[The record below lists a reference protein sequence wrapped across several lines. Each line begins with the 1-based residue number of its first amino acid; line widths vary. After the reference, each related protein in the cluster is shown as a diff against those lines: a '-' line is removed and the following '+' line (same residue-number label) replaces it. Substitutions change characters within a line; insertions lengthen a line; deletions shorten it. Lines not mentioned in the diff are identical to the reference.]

1 MMRWRSW
8 SATSVAHATGSPPE
22 WDGLTDDA
30 PNNLHPAE
38 HRAYREL
45 YAVARHLV
53 HRWARIGTL
62 LDGTTVGER
71 LQRGAAEAQRLLE
84 ELKPKTEAH
93 GLYGGPT
100 AQGLGAR
107 LADLR
112 TGVTDRGADTG
123 LVVRFAVLDA
133 EHLTTL
139 LRQLAELARAR
150 QDRDLAGFC
159 EERAVR
165 FESHLDSVRQA
176 AVELGRDPDRVAAPV
191 ADSVVNRAAH
201 SVGWTFGA
209 VGEGIDKLA
218 GRRFRR

>member
-1 MMRWRSW
+1 M
-8 SATSVAHATGSPPE
+8 ADQGT
-22 WDGLTDDA
+22 
-30 PNNLHPAE
+30 LHPAE

-45 YAVARHLV
+45 YAVSRHLV

-62 LDGTTVGER
+62 LDGTPVGER
-71 LQRGAAEAQRLLE
+71 LHGGAAEAQRLLE
-84 ELKPKTEAH
+84 ELKPKTESH
-93 GLYGGPT
+93 GVYGGPM

-150 QDRDLAGFC
+150 QDDDMAGFC
-159 EERAVR
+159 EEWAVR
-165 FESHLDSVRQA
+165 FESRLDAVRQV
-176 AVELGRDPDRVAAPV
+176 AVELGSDPDRVAAPV
-191 ADSVVNRAAH
+191 ADTLANRVAH
-201 SVGWTFGA
+201 GTGWVFGSIGEA
-209 VGEGIDKLA
+209 VDRVA
-218 GRRFRR
+218 GRLRR